1 MQNSPATHELIAHL
15 LACYPALT
23 NDWERERRDRGDT
36 RPNDPLD
43 YIQAAALAQVVTD
56 AFRAGNRECL
66 PALFNCLEDLL
77 STRPMAD
84 RDLLVVGF
92 LEDLQGV
99 IGWAKLDPRPFYD
112 LLGPKSRSAWDNLV
126 TSWENLKSSDSSAE
140 VRDAIDGVNDSALRK
155 HLRGIYRPPK

>member
-1 MQNSPATHELIAHL
+1 MQNSPATHELIARL
-15 LACYPALT
+15 LACCPALT

-36 RPNDPLD
+36 NPTDPLD
-43 YIQAAALAQVVTD
+43 YMQAAALAQVVAD

-66 PALFNCLEDLL
+66 PALFTCLEELL
-77 STRPMAD
+77 SMRPVAN

-126 TSWENLKSSDSSAE
+126 SSWAALKSSDSSADAK
-140 VRDAIDGVNDSALRK
+140 DAIEGVTDPTLRK
-155 HLRGIYRPPK
+155 LLRGIYRPPK